1 MTEFSLSGAMT
12 ALVTPFS
19 EDSTAIDFEAFDAL
33 IERQIAG
40 GISGLVV
47 CGTTAE
53 SPTLSEAEKRE
64 VLRRAVR
71 VAAGRVPVMAGTG
84 SNNTT
89 SSVADAKQAAASGVQ
104 AVMVVVPY
112 YNKPSQDGL
121 VAHLSAVARS
131 VDLPVVIYNIPG
143 RASVSLEVTS
153 LLRVLDACPNV
164 VGLKDASGDVQYC
177 QELLGQSGDRVDV
190 MSGDDPLL
198 VPLMSVGAAGVISVT
213 SHLFPRRISNIIVAM
228 NEGRLADARVG
239 HFEMLPVHRALF
251 LEPNPAPVK
260 AAMAARGWMKA
271 NVRLPLVAASAETA
285 SRIAAITE
293 GVTDQ

>member
-1 MTEFSLSGAMT
+1 MT

-64 VLRRAVR
+64 VLSRAVR

-131 VDLPVVIYNIPG
+131 VDLPVVI
-143 RASVSLEVTS
+143 
-153 LLRVLDACPNV
+153 
-164 VGLKDASGDVQYC
+164 
-177 QELLGQSGDRVDV
+177 
-190 MSGDDPLL
+190 
-198 VPLMSVGAAGVISVT
+198 
-213 SHLFPRRISNIIVAM
+213 
-228 NEGRLADARVG
+228 
-239 HFEMLPVHRALF
+239 
-251 LEPNPAPVK
+251 
-260 AAMAARGWMKA
+260 
-271 NVRLPLVAASAETA
+271 
-285 SRIAAITE
+285 
-293 GVTDQ
+293 